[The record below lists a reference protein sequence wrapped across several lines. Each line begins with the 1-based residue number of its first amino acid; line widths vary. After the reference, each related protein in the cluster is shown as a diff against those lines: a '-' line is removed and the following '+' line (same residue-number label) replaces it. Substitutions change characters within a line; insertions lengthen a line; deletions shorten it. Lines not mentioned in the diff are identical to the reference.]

1 MPQGSIPIQQMNSL
15 WDIINVPMGYVLRFC
30 SWLTGNQYIL
40 ALLVFAV
47 IVELILLPFG
57 IKQQKNSIKQ
67 AKLRPKEMAIR
78 KKYAGRDDNPT
89 KQKMSMEIQELY
101 QKEGYNPMGGCLP
114 LLIQF
119 PILIALYN
127 IVLNPLHYICRLSAD
142 TISQLGTVVGGITG
156 KSYDT
161 ARNINLL
168 GDLRTAYAQHPSAFA
183 GIDGFTSVIKE
194 VNDLPNLTVFNSI
207 DLGQTPTLA
216 FNWLLLIPI
225 LTFLAYFASMKL
237 TRKMTYQPMQ
247 DDKAMGCSNK
257 VMDFM
262 MPAFSV
268 YIAFIMPAAIGV
280 YWIFKCLIGMAKQA
294 ILHFAMPTPVFTEE
308 DYKAAEK
315 EMNVRADKAP
325 KAKSGKVVRS
335 LHHIDDEDFP
345 DTAEKA
351 RARREALE
359 AQEAAELEEKQ
370 AAALAAAPIKEDEP
384 RAPKAKKAKK
394 AEDTPAEKAKDDQEN
409 DEK

>member
-1 MPQGSIPIQQMNSL
+1 M
-15 WDIINVPMGYVLRFC
+15 DIINVPMGYVLRFC

-78 KKYAGRDDNPT
+78 KKYAGRDDAPT

-101 QKEGYNPMGGCLP
+101 QKEGYNPMSGCLP

-127 IVLNPLHYICRLSAD
+127 IVLNPLHYICRLSSD
-142 TISQLGTVVGGITG
+142 TIQQVGTVVSSFTQ
-156 KSYDT
+156 KTYDA

-168 GDLRTAYAQHPSAFA
+168 GDLRTVYAQHPSAFA
-183 GIDGFTSVIKE
+183 GIEGFTSNIE
-194 VNDLPNLTVFNSI
+194 SAADLPNLTLFDKI
-207 DLGQTPTLA
+207 DLGQTPTLGL
-216 FNWLLLIPI
+216 NWLMLVPI

-237 TRKMTYQPMQ
+237 TRKLTYQPMQ
-247 DDKAMGCSNK
+247 NDPAMGCSNK
-257 VMDFM
+257 MMDFM

-280 YWIFKCLIGMAKQA
+280 YWIFKCVIGMGKQA
-294 ILHFAMPTPVFTEE
+294 ILHAAMPTPTFTEE

-315 EMNVRADKAP
+315 ELNARPDKAP
-325 KAKSGKVVRS
+325 KTKSGKVVRS

-351 RARREALE
+351 RAHREALE
-359 AQEAAELEEKQ
+359 AQEAAEKNEKAQ
-370 AAALAAAPIKEDEP
+370 KPSTLAAPLKEDEP
-384 RAPKAKKAKK
+384 RERKSKETSEESDADNN
-394 AEDTPAEKAKDDQEN
+394 EEK
-409 DEK
+409 

>member
-1 MPQGSIPIQQMNSL
+1 MNSL

-47 IVELILLPFG
+47 IVELLLLPFG

-142 TISQLGTVVGGITG
+142 TIQQLGTVVSNFTG
-156 KSYDT
+156 KTYD
-161 ARNINLL
+161 AVRNIDLL
-168 GDLRTAYAQHPSAFA
+168 GDLRTVYAQHPSAFA
-183 GIDGFTSVIKE
+183 GVEGFTSTIKD
-194 VNDLPNLTVFNSI
+194 VGDLPNLTVFGAI
-207 DLGQTPTLA
+207 DLAQTPTLA
-216 FNWLLLIPI
+216 LNWLLLVPI
-225 LTFLAYFASMKL
+225 LTFVTYFASMKL
-237 TRKMTYQPMQ
+237 TRKLTYQPMQ

-257 VMDFM
+257 IMDFM

-280 YWIFKCLIGMAKQA
+280 YWIFKCLIGMAKQV
-294 ILHFAMPTPVFTEE
+294 ILHFSMPTPVFTEE

-315 EMNVRADKAP
+315 EMNVRPDKTP
-325 KAKSGKVVRS
+325 KTKSGKVVRS
-335 LHHIDDEDFP
+335 LHHLDDEDFP

-359 AQEAAELEEKQ
+359 AQEVAEAEEKKSS
-370 AAALAAAPIKEDEP
+370 AIAAAPLKEDEP
-384 RAPKAKKAKK
+384 RARKEKSKKVDEISPEGKSIEENTEETDKK
-394 AEDTPAEKAKDDQEN
+394 
-409 DEK
+409 

>member
-1 MPQGSIPIQQMNSL
+1 M
-15 WDIINVPMGYVLRFC
+15 
-30 SWLTGNQYIL
+30 
-40 ALLVFAV
+40 
-47 IVELILLPFG
+47 
-57 IKQQKNSIKQ
+57 
-67 AKLRPKEMAIR
+67 
-78 KKYAGRDDNPT
+78 
-89 KQKMSMEIQELY
+89 
-101 QKEGYNPMGGCLP
+101 
-114 LLIQF
+114 
-119 PILIALYN
+119 
-127 IVLNPLHYICRLSAD
+127 
-142 TISQLGTVVGGITG
+142 
-156 KSYDT
+156 
-161 ARNINLL
+161 
-168 GDLRTAYAQHPSAFA
+168 
-183 GIDGFTSVIKE
+183 
-194 VNDLPNLTVFNSI
+194 
-207 DLGQTPTLA
+207 A

-359 AQEAAELEEKQ
+359 AQEAAELEEKK
-370 AAALAAAPIKEDEP
+370 AGALAAAPLKKDEP
-384 RAPKAKKAKK
+384 KSTKAKK
-394 AEDTPAEKAKDDQEN
+394 AEDAPAEDAKDDQEN
-409 DEK
+409 DAK

>member
-1 MPQGSIPIQQMNSL
+1 M
-15 WDIINVPMGYVLRFC
+15 DIINVPMGYVLRFC

-67 AKLRPKEMAIR
+67 AKMRPKEMAIR
-78 KKYAGRDDNPT
+78 KKYAGRDDKPT
-89 KQKMSMEIQELY
+89 QQKMTMEIQELY

-127 IVLNPLHYICRLSAD
+127 IVLNPLHYICRLSSD
-142 TISQLGTVVGGITG
+142 TINQLGTVVSNFTG
-156 KSYDT
+156 KTYD
-161 ARNINLL
+161 AVRNINLL
-168 GDLRTAYAQHPSAFA
+168 GDLRTVYASNPEAFA
-183 GIDGFTSVIKE
+183 GVEGFTSAIPSVS
-194 VNDLPNLTVFNSI
+194 DLPNLTVFGAI
-207 DLGQTPTLA
+207 DLAQTPTLA
-216 FNWLLLIPI
+216 LNWLLLVPI
-225 LTFLAYFASMKL
+225 LTFVAYFASMKL

-257 VMDFM
+257 MMDFM

-294 ILHFAMPTPVFTEE
+294 ILHVAMPTPVFTEE

-315 EMNVRADKAP
+315 ELNIRPDKTP
-325 KAKSGKVVRS
+325 RTKSGKVVRS

-359 AQEAAELEEKQ
+359 AQEAAEAEEKKSS
-370 AAALAAAPIKEDEP
+370 AVAEAPLKKDE
-384 RAPKAKKAKK
+384 RKARKNKADEIPPEGKS
-394 AEDTPAEKAKDDQEN
+394 AEKDEDN

>member
-1 MPQGSIPIQQMNSL
+1 M
-15 WDIINVPMGYVLRFC
+15 DIINVPMGYVLRFC

-78 KKYAGRDDNPT
+78 KKYAGRDDAPT
-89 KQKMSMEIQELY
+89 KQKMSQEIQELY
-101 QKEGYNPMGGCLP
+101 QKEGFNPMGGCLP
-114 LLIQF
+114 LLIQL

-127 IVLNPLHYICRLSAD
+127 IVLNPLHYICRLSTE
-142 TISQLGTVVGGITG
+142 TISQLGTVVSSFTG
-156 KSYDT
+156 KTYDA
-161 ARNINLL
+161 ARNIDLL
-168 GDLRTAYAQHPSAFA
+168 GDLRTVYAQHPSAFA
-183 GIDGFTSVIKE
+183 GVEGFTSTIENVS
-194 VNDLPNLTVFNSI
+194 DLPNLTVFGAI
-207 DLGQTPTLA
+207 DLAQTPTLA
-216 FNWLLLIPI
+216 LNWLLLVPI
-225 LTFLAYFASMKL
+225 LTFVAYFASMKL
-237 TRKMTYQPMQ
+237 TRKLTYQPMQ
-247 DDKAMGCSNK
+247 EDKAMGCSNK
-257 VMDFM
+257 MMDFM

-315 EMNVRADKAP
+315 EMNVRPDKTP
-325 KAKSGKVVRS
+325 RTKSGKVVRS

-351 RARREALE
+351 RAHREALE
-359 AQEAAELEEKQ
+359 AQEAAEQKPEEPKS
-370 AAALAAAPIKEDEP
+370 ATLAAPLKEDEP
-384 RAPKAKKAKK
+384 RKRKEKKADKK
-394 AEDTPAEKAKDDQEN
+394 AEEPTETADGNEEN

>member
-1 MPQGSIPIQQMNSL
+1 M
-15 WDIINVPMGYVLRFC
+15 DIINVPMGYVLRFC

-78 KKYAGRDDNPT
+78 KKYAGRDDAPT
-89 KQKMSMEIQELY
+89 KQKMSQEIQELY
-101 QKEGYNPMGGCLP
+101 QKEGFNPMGGCLP
-114 LLIQF
+114 LLIQL
-119 PILIALYN
+119 PILFALYN
-127 IVLNPLHYICRLSAD
+127 IVLNPLHYICRLSTE
-142 TISQLGTVVGGITG
+142 TISQLGTVVSSFTG
-156 KSYDT
+156 KTYDA
-161 ARNINLL
+161 ARNIDLL
-168 GDLRTAYAQHPSAFA
+168 GDLRTVYAQHPSAFA
-183 GIDGFTSVIKE
+183 GVEGFTSTIENVS
-194 VNDLPNLTVFNSI
+194 DLPNLTVFGAI
-207 DLGQTPTLA
+207 DLAQTPTLA
-216 FNWLLLIPI
+216 LNWLLLVPI
-225 LTFLAYFASMKL
+225 LTFVAYFASMKL
-237 TRKMTYQPMQ
+237 TRKLTYQPMQ
-247 DDKAMGCSNK
+247 EDKAMGCSNK
-257 VMDFM
+257 MMDFM

-315 EMNVRADKAP
+315 EMNVRPDKTP
-325 KAKSGKVVRS
+325 RTKSGKVVRS

-351 RARREALE
+351 RAHREALE
-359 AQEAAELEEKQ
+359 AQEAAEQKPEEPKS
-370 AAALAAAPIKEDEP
+370 ATLAAPLKEDEP
-384 RAPKAKKAKK
+384 RKRKEKKADKK
-394 AEDTPAEKAKDDQEN
+394 AEEPTETADGNEEN